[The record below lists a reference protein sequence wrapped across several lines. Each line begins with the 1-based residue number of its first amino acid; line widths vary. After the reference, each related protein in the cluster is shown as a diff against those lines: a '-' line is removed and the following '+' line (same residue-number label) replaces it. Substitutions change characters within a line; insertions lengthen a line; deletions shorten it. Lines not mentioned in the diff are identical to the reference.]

1 MGWSRESSHFL
12 GTREQIEMRQKISD
26 LIIDNKISTNE
37 VRSIL
42 GVSKRRALQLVYN
55 TPETYFL
62 SVELMTYLM
71 RLTEVVLSRS
81 ESQELP

>member
-1 MGWSRESSHFL
+1 MGRSRESSYYL
-12 GTREQIEMRQKISD
+12 GTGEQVEMRQKISD

-37 VRSIL
+37 VRNIL
-42 GVSKRRALQLVYN
+42 GVSKQRALQLVYN
-55 TPETYFL
+55 TPETHFL